1 MLLKIN
7 LYQIILWYITE
18 ALCRLIYSS
27 SLTVDKSRQS
37 AHVLIIW
44 NSRNHPTGKIAT
56 SQNHIYLLYNIATS
70 HNLFL
75 SPVKRK
81 YLFPII
87 KASIPLHQIQSLHI
101 YTTLKYIHALKTSL
115 AYSASSSHDF
125 DDPINSRYPPSWT
138 LLYSPSLSL
147 KINLERARL
156 GRKSIPFARARA
168 SISPTSMWYDDG
180 HSGLCTLS
188 GECLLCICLRR
199 WLCV

>member
-147 KINLERARL
+147 WKLISNGLDSDANRFP
-156 GRKSIPFARARA
+156 SRARA